1 MKRANNFKY
10 IQFPLFILRK
20 THEDFDKTMDYITAY
35 GVYHKSIKH
44 GNSETIDMRVGLGYL
59 NLCSDI
65 PDEVLEQW
73 KTYAIMIDQ
82 HYKEIK
88 THSGKN
94 YPMPNIK
101 VQLMQSI
108 SKEDKTTKKIDLF
121 LGYLSVQSILGK
133 RRYFK
138 TNNKHVLARMMGYA
152 SIKEIEQIG
161 LEYFRVEKPHLFE
174 LYHRYTDP
182 KGEVSKYKMK
192 TFFRNLMTNWRVLK
206 GVDNSRGFYVTM
218 QDKMTVDQLAKVIK
232 ANKEKSK
239 GKRLEKE
246 MKEALKRAS
255 KT

>member
-20 THEDFDKTMDYITAY
+20 THEDFDKTMDYIIAY

-44 GNSETIDMRVGLGYL
+44 GNSETIDMRVGLDYL
-59 NLCSDI
+59 NLRSDI

-82 HYKEIK
+82 RYKEIK
-88 THSGKN
+88 TYSGKN

-101 VQLMQSI
+101 VQLMKSI

-133 RRYFK
+133 RRWFK
-138 TNNKHVLARMMGYA
+138 TNNKHILARMMGYA
-152 SIKEIEQIG
+152 SFKEIEQIG
-161 LEYFRVEKPHLFE
+161 LDNLKPYLLE
-174 LYHRYTDP
+174 LYHRYSAP
-182 KGEVSKYKMK
+182 KGEISKARMK
-192 TFFRNLMTNWRVLK
+192 TFFRKLMDNWRVLK
-206 GVDNSRGFYVTM
+206 GSDSNRGFYISM
-218 QDKMTVDQLAKVIK
+218 QDKMTVGELVKVIK
-232 ANKEKSK
+232 SNKQKSK
-239 GKRLEKE
+239 AKDIEQE